1 MQNLMWVGI
10 DKLRQEKLKSAYQP
24 SGPSGQSLSWK
35 IYYSIKQLEVFLL
48 PAEGDASPLQDVSY

>member
-24 SGPSGQSLSWK
+24 SGASGQSLSWK